1 MFGPPGGVYVYR
13 HMGLH
18 YCMNLTCGPE
28 GTATAVLIR
37 AGEVVDGEEVAWR
50 RRNGAGVCRTPRDL
64 ARGPARLTVALA
76 VTGQHNGIDIF
87 AGEGLS
93 LEAPRVR
100 PPLRSGPR
108 IGVRGIG
115 ADPDRFPWRL
125 WIDGDDFVS
134 GQTGRA
140 SLGSRRASKFTLG
153 TIRKED
159 GRDRYCCRAALAR
172 THCPIH
178 RRGGTVRGDGRG
190 AGHVLL
196 RIRPHRPEPAPWPP
210 RAAARAAPPASSR
223 ASSHCPRGR
232 GDRSHR

>member
-1 MFGPPGGVYVYR
+1 MTTVDLSAHALEVAPTLLGAILTSTLGGARVRVRITEVEAYEGAHDPASHAYRGRTARNAVMFGPPGGVYVYR

-37 AGEVVDGEEVAWR
+37 AGEVIDGEEVAWR

-134 GQTGRA
+134 G
-140 SLGSRRASKFTLG
+140 
-153 TIRKED
+153 
-159 GRDRYCCRAALAR
+159 
-172 THCPIH
+172 
-178 RRGGTVRGDGRG
+178 
-190 AGHVLL
+190 
-196 RIRPHRPEPAPWPP
+196 
-210 RAAARAAPPASSR
+210 
-223 ASSHCPRGR
+223 
-232 GDRSHR
+232 